1 MNKVESPPF
10 AVGRTVIVLYMCR
23 RRRRVYRNCKS
34 SSSSIMQEEE
44 EQRDRIFE
52 EFIAPLWRNT
62 VRGCGIKKGGRERE
76 G

>member
-10 AVGRTVIVLYMCR
+10 AVGRSVIVLYMC

-34 SSSSIMQEEE
+34 SSIMQEE

-62 VRGCGIKKGGRERE
+62 VRGCGIKKGGREKE

>member
-1 MNKVESPPF
+1 
-10 AVGRTVIVLYMCR
+10 
-23 RRRRVYRNCKS
+23 
-34 SSSSIMQEEE
+34 MQEE

-62 VRGCGIKKGGRERE
+62 VRGCGIKKGGREKE